1 MPPHNNQ
8 QIHSKLEE
16 NQQDDYSDEENEDN
30 ATDNM
35 DDDGTEE
42 EEEEEEEEDTP
53 KQKTIIDYIDEIV
66 DEEWSG
72 NMEKDVESIRE
83 AFHKYLLS
91 IGILKTK
98 FFKQFQNQLREEVR
112 TLKSRYAQDG
122 VSKDETEIEQTAYNE
137 AFESFIPRIE
147 DIVQELY
154 RRYNIKEEEEQTTSS
169 SLKYGAWQYFFIFLV
184 LSQWILFMQ
193 SKSKPIGFKGKSM
206 LLQCYVPQN

>member
-1 MPPHNNQ
+1 M
-8 QIHSKLEE
+8 EE
-16 NQQDDYSDEENEDN
+16 EEEDFDDGEHDNAADEEMD
-30 ATDNM
+30 DD

-42 EEEEEEEEDTP
+42 EEDDEEEP

-66 DEEWSG
+66 EEEWSG
-72 NMEKDVESIRE
+72 SMEKDVGIIKE

-154 RRYNIKEEEEQTTSS
+154 RRYNIEEEEEEGTTSS
-169 SLKYGAWQYFFIFLV
+169 SIKYGTWQYFFILLV

-206 LLQCYVPQN
+206 LLQSYVPQN